1 MLNQLRDRT
10 FEKLNGWKFLIILL
24 LTIGVFLRFAHLDEK
39 VYSADEV
46 RSILRLSGYT
56 SQEFIDKTYKGD
68 IISLEEIQKYQKPN
82 SEKNLNDVKLNVSK
96 ILFPPVGQDLN
107 K

>member
-56 SQEFIDKTYKGD
+56 SQ
-68 IISLEEIQKYQKPN
+68 
-82 SEKNLNDVKLNVSK
+82 
-96 ILFPPVGQDLN
+96 
-107 K
+107 